1 MEIRTINKRKF
12 TLIKE
17 MGLGD
22 FIELSQLMQELGED
36 ELKLPMIQ
44 RFIGNAEKLKR
55 FVCLALE
62 PVEPCGEKYKKWDD
76 LKHITLPTLIEVLGD
91 FFASGGPL
99 KLAFPDALMMTPPST
114 QTPMKDSAN

>member
-12 TLIKE
+12 ILIKE
-17 MGLGD
+17 MGLGV
-22 FIELSQLMQELGED
+22 FIELSQIMQELGDD

-62 PVEPCGEKYKKWDD
+62 PVKPCGEKYKKWDD
-76 LKHITLPTLIEVLGD
+76 LKFITLPTLIEVLGD

-114 QTPMKDSAN
+114 QTHTKDSAN